1 MIFMFKFIL
10 VILVASLSVSAS
22 YANEQTYNGLLKR
35 EIKEKIIRANEIIK
49 DKDLDKYRTISI
61 IVNNQIVYCHY
72 EQLSENN
79 LPLIICY

>member
-1 MIFMFKFIL
+1 MLKVMC
-10 VILVASLSVSAS
+10 VTLVAILSVFAS

-35 EIKEKIIRANEIIK
+35 EIKEKIIRANEVIK

-61 IVNNQIVYCHY
+61 TVNNQIVYCHY
-72 EQLSENN
+72 ERLSENN

>member
-1 MIFMFKFIL
+1 MFKFIL

-35 EIKEKIIRANEIIK
+35 EIKEKIIRANEVIK
-49 DKDLDKYRTISI
+49 DKELDKYRTISI
-61 IVNNQIVYCHY
+61 TVNNQIVYCHY
-72 EQLSENN
+72 EHLSENN

>member
-1 MIFMFKFIL
+1 MFIL
-10 VILVASLSVSAS
+10 PVCAS
-22 YANEQTYNGLLKR
+22 YANEQTYKGLLKR
-35 EIKEKIIRANEIIK
+35 GIKEKIIRANEVIK
-49 DKDLDKYRTISI
+49 EKELDRYRTISI

>member
-1 MIFMFKFIL
+1 MVMFQFIYIFL
-10 VILVASLSVSAS
+10 VVILSICAS

-35 EIKEKIIRANEIIK
+35 EIKEKIIRANEVIK
-49 DKDLDKYRTISI
+49 QKELDRYRTISI
-61 IVNNQIVYCHY
+61 IVNDQLVYCHY

>member
-1 MIFMFKFIL
+1 MFKFIL

-35 EIKEKIIRANEIIK
+35 EIKEKIIRANEVIK
-49 DKDLDKYRTISI
+49 DKELDKYRTISI